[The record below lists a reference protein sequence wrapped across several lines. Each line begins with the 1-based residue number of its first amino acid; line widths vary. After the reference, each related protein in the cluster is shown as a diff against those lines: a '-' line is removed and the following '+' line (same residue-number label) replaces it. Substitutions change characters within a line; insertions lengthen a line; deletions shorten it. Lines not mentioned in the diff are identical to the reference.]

1 LYPLWQLLGEGDEV
15 LDSAGEIRT
24 DWDADWSVVRP
35 YIINYLA
42 ANPHKRTFFVLDA
55 ATGASR
61 GIAPVLYTFGDQDVP
76 NTPVVRAG
84 VSYTAYVTYRPRQGI
99 QTTSPREVH
108 VSSQY
113 DAELGLM
120 DMRVLTSIVG
130 LRTSE
135 YPSSTFYY
143 EFRLTSDEPAM
154 MTMGGNILLVDNWER
169 LGGISLTTPISGQLI
184 HIGHV
189 SNVWPECGGGPGSSC
204 GPGGPNPFFPLSGNP
219 ADPAY
224 PFPSPRVGEGYV
236 QSGAVVANGMI
247 YWRVIEGGLAG
258 IGTRTGASCPAPR
271 VYT

>member
-1 LYPLWQLLGEGDEV
+1 GNEAIYAFAVNANTGALVWKTRLYGQSLADRYPVVVGDTVVYRSQPLYPLWQLLGEGDEV
-15 LDSAGEIRT
+15 LDSAGEILT
-24 DWDADWSVVRP
+24 DWDADWNVVRP

-189 SNVWPECGGGPGSSC
+189 SNVWPECG
-204 GPGGPNPFFPLSGNP
+204 
-219 ADPAY
+219 
-224 PFPSPRVGEGYV
+224 
-236 QSGAVVANGMI
+236 
-247 YWRVIEGGLAG
+247 
-258 IGTRTGASCPAPR
+258 
-271 VYT
+271 